1 MAAKLAG
8 RGPNYG
14 TIRFLHDSARPLT
27 TTVTRQKLLDLGWE
41 TAQESLKCYGV
52 QARRI
57 CAPIGIVGP
66 DSPVVQCTTR
76 AALLQAP
83 LRHQSTLIFFPGS
96 APDPLRSPFAV
107 RPFYEAQLAPGRRIL
122 GPDSLV

>member
-1 MAAKLAG
+1 MTCGVLLAALQHTTGGYRSPARIMADGA
-8 RGPNYG
+8 
-14 TIRFLHDSARPLT
+14 S
-27 TTVTRQKLLDLGWE
+27 